1 MIKIKDIV
9 WVEHNGFS
17 GDYWMAFVRDVMFLQ
32 LHKSMAYDDDKWYI
46 HTTFTSFNVAGN
58 QGIKEWGWMSLEE
71 AKMKSEDIITKELL
85 LFIDIRDYNLDKL
98 I

>member
-9 WVEHNGFS
+9 WIEHSGFFS
-17 GDYWMAFVRDVMFLQ
+17 GDYWVASVRDVMFLQ
-32 LHKSMAYDDDKWYI
+32 LHRSTTEEGKWYI

-58 QGIKEWGWMSLEE
+58 EGIKEWGWMSLEE

-85 LFIDIRDYNLDKL
+85 SFIDIRDYNLNKIL
-98 I
+98 